1 LDVVG
6 GQIRREDGGEDGVE
20 VLSGGG
26 EGEGGGERVGDRY
39 EVERGGVGLVRE
51 GVRPRVVSSPA
62 VVA

>member
-1 LDVVG
+1 LDVAG
-6 GQIRREDGGEDGVE
+6 GQVRGNGGEDEVE
-20 VLSGGG
+20 VLSGVG
-26 EGEGGGERVGDRY
+26 EGEGERVGDMY